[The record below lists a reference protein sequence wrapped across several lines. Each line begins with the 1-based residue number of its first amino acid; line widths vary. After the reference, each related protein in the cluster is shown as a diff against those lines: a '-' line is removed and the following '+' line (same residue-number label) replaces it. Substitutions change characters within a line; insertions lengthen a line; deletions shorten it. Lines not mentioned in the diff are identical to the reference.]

1 MSYSKDTIKIKNKY
15 IMFKMNDKK
24 TVSSITKANTKE
36 ELKDNLKN
44 KTIPLDTDII
54 LITLEKTNWVPD
66 TKISINMLGGPIKVL
81 FTFYTFK
88 KSIKKNKDD
97 PRAVQFLFYT
107 YDYYLKN
114 KIKIN
119 DLKKIANLAF
129 QNKLEKRPLAKK
141 LINQIIQS

>member
-1 MSYSKDTIKIKNKY
+1 
-15 IMFKMNDKK
+15 MFKMNDKK
-24 TVSSITKANTKE
+24 IVSSVTKANTKE

-44 KTIPLDTDII
+44 KTIPLDSDVI
-54 LITLEKTNWVPD
+54 LITLEKTNWIPD
-66 TKISINMLGGPIKVL
+66 TKISINMLGGPIKIL
-81 FTFYTFK
+81 FTFYTVK

-141 LINQIIQS
+141 LITQII

>member
-15 IMFKMNDKK
+15 IMFKINDKK
-24 TVSSITKANTKE
+24 KVSSVTKANTKE

-44 KTIPLDTDII
+44 KTIPLDSDII

-66 TKISINMLGGPIKVL
+66 TKIPINMLGGPIKVL

-107 YDYYLKN
+107 YDFYLKN

-119 DLKKIANLAF
+119 DLRKIANLAF

-141 LINQIIQS
+141 LITQIS